1 MVVLFFLF
9 LLALIAV
16 IYFRIGKTREHV
28 STQLNRYNNK
38 FQQEYMI
45 INPFGHQMYEPVFD
59 YYNDT
64 SPKQFGKLYNASSIR
79 RKNNRNKK
87 KIDKAYQR

>member
-1 MVVLFFLF
+1 MVALFFLF

-16 IYFRIGKTREHV
+16 IYFRIGKTRQHV
-28 STQLNRYNNK
+28 STQLNRSNNQ

-45 INPFGHQMYEPVFD
+45 TNPHGIPFETI
-59 YYNDT
+59 YNFVDNT
-64 SPKQFGKLYNASSIR
+64 PKQYFGKWYNQSSLR
-79 RKNNRNKK
+79 RKNNRIKK